1 MSDRTFME
9 KSWAAQR
16 KVEKKLGSIGKGKY
30 ARVIKMARKPD
41 NEEVRNTSKIVL
53 IGIGVIGGI
62 GFAMFLLVR
71 GILGIFGAN

>member
-41 NEEVRNTSKIVL
+41 QEEVRNTSKIVL